1 MSTWCAE
8 MKMCRGINWGAV
20 IKGALISDRFIYEVV
35 SVFIVT
41 CSGHA
46 YFSRCACCRW
56 FKSHRRL
63 YVCANNIHACLPS
76 FLRACSPPSILSSHS
91 PPTASLFLSLSPS
104 LSLALS
110 ASTRRTN
117 TLSLCL
123 LRSMYHSHRLCI
135 QRIRVCPPFPPFQH
149 YFCPWLLI
157 FALPSTELCARA
169 AGGGGIGWLDR
180 RKKRRENCA
189 GRKDALVAAAS
200 DSISMNFT
208 AEAVAAASSPDSLSK
223 PAAAPCVGALLR
235 GPVAASNLLPTLE
248 STV

>member
-169 AGGGGIGWLDR
+169 AGGGGLADSIGG
-180 RKKRRENCA
+180 KRDGRTVRA
-189 GRKDALVAAAS
+189 GRMRSLLQLLIQLAW
-200 DSISMNFT
+200 ISQQ
-208 AEAVAAASSPDSLSK
+208 
-223 PAAAPCVGALLR
+223 R
-235 GPVAASNLLPTLE
+235 Q
-248 STV
+248 